1 MEANSTATKAA
12 NNLGSVQLPAPTA
25 SPIVFALGIMLLCA
39 GLVTS
44 ESVSCLGAILGIV
57 GAVGW
62 FRDLLPHEALESVP
76 ILQEDPVITTL
87 RPEVGRL
94 DAAHEVKRAWLPL
107 EIYPV
112 SAGIKGGL
120 AGSVVMAGLATL
132 FGLVSQKSIWYPVNL
147 LVAGFFPEAVRATT
161 AQIAVFHPIALI
173 IAIPL
178 HLITSLLVG
187 LLYGVLLPM
196 FPRRPI
202 LLGGLFAPIVWTGLI
217 FGALDIINPVM
228 NHRINWLWFVLSQ
241 LGFGIVAGIVVSR
254 QERIRTWQRLPFA
267 LRAGMESPGVVAD
280 KPEEH

>member
-12 NNLGSVQLPAPTA
+12 NNLGTVQLPAPTA

-44 ESVSCLGAILGIV
+44 ESVSFLGAILGIV

-62 FRDLLPHEALESVP
+62 FRDVLPHEALETVP
-76 ILQEDPVITTL
+76 ILQEDPVIATL

-120 AGSVVMAGLATL
+120 AGSVVMAGLAML

-161 AQIAVFHPIALI
+161 AQIALFHPIALI

-202 LLGGLFAPIVWTGLI
+202 LLGGLFAPVVWTGLI